1 MGMTKV
7 MNSDNRLSTH
17 KEPSAVGKVITGV
30 YASALTF
37 ASTAVITFAAT
48 DTLGKKI
55 ADAAT
60 YAYQN
65 IKDAFDIC
73 AVLALAISLLLL
85 LFGRSDKT
93 AEPSYKAIKIVIVA
107 FVVFHSLGWLIPWI
121 KSISGFQ
128 DYVASISS
136 GFIPQFKNLILMY

>member
-1 MGMTKV
+1 MTKV
-7 MNSDNRLSTH
+7 MTADNRLSIH
-17 KEPSAVGKVITGV
+17 KEPSAIGKIATGV

-37 ASTAVITFAAT
+37 ASTAVVAFAAGGT
-48 DTLGKKI
+48 DTFGKKM
-55 ADAAT
+55 ADAAK

-136 GFIPQFKNLILMY
+136 GFIPQIKNLILMN